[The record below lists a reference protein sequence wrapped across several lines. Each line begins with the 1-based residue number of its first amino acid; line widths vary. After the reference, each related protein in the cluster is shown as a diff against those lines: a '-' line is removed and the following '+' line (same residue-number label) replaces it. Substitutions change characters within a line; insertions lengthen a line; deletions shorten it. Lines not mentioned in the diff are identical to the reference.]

1 MAIATPISLGV
12 YHGPFRIA
20 RPLLGVETAID
31 PFTTVFL
38 HKGIVN
44 FRIQE
49 WKWFNTT
56 STDPYHS
63 NFAIQS
69 SRKRVCQNQAAKSSD
84 KRHLEWINRYKYYM
98 IYHYVHMNSQFLTEK
113 WYKALT
119 NHHASLAKKNN
130 SMWHLHRE
138 KTKRPS
144 DSPAKRVQLPS
155 WSWPMLLRVQIR
167 LMVQKSGDH
176 QLIWKISL
184 FLQGLIHPRWCK
196 MSSINS
202 ISAEVQ
208 IHVENINHLS
218 GYTRSLISL
227 QR

>member
-1 MAIATPISLGV
+1 MIQHYLN
-12 YHGPFRIA
+12 
-20 RPLLGVETAID
+20 RPLS
-31 PFTTVFL
+31 F
-38 HKGIVN
+38 K
-44 FRIQE
+44 FRHPVIQE
-49 WKWFNTT
+49 TGL
-56 STDPYHS
+56 
-63 NFAIQS
+63 
-69 SRKRVCQNQAAKSSD
+69 CQNQAAKSSD

-130 SMWHLHRE
+130 SMWHLRRE
-138 KTKRPS
+138 KNKTS
-144 DSPAKRVQLPS
+144 
-155 WSWPMLLRVQIR
+155 IR
-167 LMVQKSGDH
+167 FSSQKSSTSK
-176 QLIWKISL
+176 LILTNASASPNTIDGSEIRRSPVDMENLL

>member
-1 MAIATPISLGV
+1 MAPSE
-12 YHGPFRIA
+12 A
-20 RPLLGVETAID
+20 RHLLGVETAID

-98 IYHYVHMNSQFLTEK
+98 IYHHVHMNSQFLTEK

-138 KTKRPS
+138 KNKTS
-144 DSPAKRVQLPS
+144 
-155 WSWPMLLRVQIR
+155 IR
-167 LMVQKSGDH
+167 FSSQKSSTSKLILTNASASPNTIDGSEIRRSPVDMENLPFFAGSYTSQVVQDVFH
-176 QLIWKISL
+176 Q
-184 FLQGLIHPRWCK
+184 QY
-196 MSSINS
+196 
-202 ISAEVQ
+202 
-208 IHVENINHLS
+208 LS
-218 GYTRSLISL
+218 GSANSCWKHQSFEWLH
-227 QR
+227 